1 MLVAARAVRPHP
13 SVSVMAAYGLAFAL
27 LTWPIIWL
35 VVGLVRYGITG
46 QTLGD

>member
-1 MLVAARAVRPHP
+1 MLVFARATRPHL
-13 SVSVMAAYGLAFAL
+13 SLSVMAAYGLAFAL

-35 VVGLVRYGITG
+35 VVGLVRYTIAG